1 MVVGEYTLSTRS
13 NYPIL
18 RVEFFEMQ
26 SKRILRHLIF
36 WALFFCTSLF
46 NELYFST
53 SFSSHPDWDIFL
65 KTVFAQLIVYT
76 IKAAAVYYS
85 IYSIIPRWSVHQ
97 TTIATSTF
105 TAPGKSSIKYL
116 LEFILVLLVG
126 AFCIRLVV
134 QNIVWVYIFAGE
146 VRNLT
151 FTSLLARFM
160 YSLFDLIPITLV
172 AVAIK
177 LVQLR
182 VRALKQEAVLVSE
195 KLKSE
200 LSYLKAQ
207 TNPHFLFNTLNG
219 IYALSRKQDANVPA
233 AILNLSKILRY
244 MLYETSNKTNPLH
257 DELQL
262 IADYIALQKLR
273 FQEHLTITFTK
284 ELEDENAEISP
295 LLLLPLVEN
304 AFKHSNGLE
313 TIIDIRVSQ
322 QDQFLVF
329 HVSNNLS
336 EQTETEEPF
345 QDGIGLSN
353 IKRQL
358 AILYK
363 EYTFKAAKNQTRFN
377 VDLTIDLSTYAYV

>member
-1 MVVGEYTLSTRS
+1 MLYRS
-13 NYPIL
+13 NCPIL

-46 NELYFST
+46 NELYFSS

-65 KTVFAQLIVYT
+65 KTVLAQLLVYT
-76 IKAAAVYYS
+76 IKATVVYYS

-97 TTIATSTF
+97 TTMATTTF
-105 TAPGKSSIKYL
+105 TSPGKSSIKYL
-116 LEFILVLLVG
+116 LEFILVLLAG
-126 AFCIRLVV
+126 AFCIRIVI
-134 QNIVWVYIFAGE
+134 QQIVWGYIFAGE

-151 FTSLLARFM
+151 FANLLARFF

-182 VRALKQEAVLVSE
+182 VRALKQEAILVSE

-219 IYALSRKQDANVPA
+219 IYALSRKQDENVPA

-244 MLYETSNKTNPLH
+244 MLYETSHKTNPLR

-262 IADYIALQKLR
+262 ISDYIALQKLR

-284 ELEDENAEISP
+284 DLEDENAEISP

-313 TIIDIRVSQ
+313 TIIDIKVSQ
-322 QDQFLVF
+322 MDQVFVF

-336 EQTETEEPF
+336 EPSETEEPV

-363 EYTFKAAKNQTRFN
+363 DYTFRAAKNQTHFE

>member
-1 MVVGEYTLSTRS
+1 M
-13 NYPIL
+13 
-18 RVEFFEMQ
+18 
-26 SKRILRHLIF
+26 
-36 WALFFCTSLF
+36 
-46 NELYFST
+46 
-53 SFSSHPDWDIFL
+53 
-65 KTVFAQLIVYT
+65 
-76 IKAAAVYYS
+76 
-85 IYSIIPRWSVHQ
+85 
-97 TTIATSTF
+97 
-105 TAPGKSSIKYL
+105 
-116 LEFILVLLVG
+116 LVLLVG
-126 AFCIRLVV
+126 AFFIRLLV
-134 QNIVWVYIFAGE
+134 QNVVWVYIFSGE

-151 FTSLLARFM
+151 FANILARYL

-195 KLKSE
+195 KLRSE
-200 LSYLKAQ
+200 LGYLKAQ

-219 IYALSRKQDANVPA
+219 IYALSRKQDHNTPA

-244 MLYETSNKTNPLH
+244 MLYETSHMTNPLR

-262 IADYIALQKLR
+262 VTDYIALQKLR
-273 FQEHLTITFTK
+273 FQEHLTMTFTK
-284 ELEDENAEISP
+284 YIEDESVEISP

-313 TIIDIRVSQ
+313 TIIDIKVRQ
-322 QDQFLVF
+322 HNQFFEF

-336 EQTETEEPF
+336 EQPETEEPAH
-345 QDGIGLSN
+345 DGIGLSN

-363 EYTFKAAKNQTRFN
+363 DYTFKAAKNLTHFD
-377 VDLTIDLSTYAYV
+377 VDLTIDLSTYAHV

>member
-1 MVVGEYTLSTRS
+1 
-13 NYPIL
+13 
-18 RVEFFEMQ
+18 MQ
-26 SKRILRHLIF
+26 STRILRHLAF
-36 WALFFCTSLF
+36 WALFFCTSVF
-46 NELYFST
+46 NELYFSS
-53 SFSSHPDWDIFL
+53 SFSSHPEWNILL
-65 KTVFAQLIVYT
+65 KTLFAQLLVYG
-76 IKAAAVYYS
+76 IKATVVYYS
-85 IYSIIPRWSVHQ
+85 IYSIIPRWSAHQ
-97 TTIATSTF
+97 TAISTRAF
-105 TAPGKSSIKYL
+105 SSPGKSSVKYL
-116 LEFILVLLVG
+116 LEFILVLMAG
-126 AFCIRLVV
+126 AFFIRLLV
-134 QNIVWVYIFAGE
+134 QNVIWIYIFAGE

-151 FTSLLARFM
+151 FTNMIARYL

-182 VRALKQEAVLVSE
+182 VRALKQEAVLISE
-195 KLKSE
+195 KLRSE
-200 LSYLKAQ
+200 LGYLKAQ

-219 IYALSRKQDANVPA
+219 IYALSRKQDSNAPA

-244 MLYETSNKTNPLH
+244 MLYETGNKTNSLR

-262 IADYIALQKLR
+262 ITDYIALQKLR

-284 ELEDENAEISP
+284 YLDDESVEISP

-313 TIIDIRVSQ
+313 TIIDIRVRQ
-322 QDQFLVF
+322 HNQFFEF

-336 EQTETEEPF
+336 EQPETEEPS

-363 EYTFKAAKNQTRFN
+363 DYSFRAALNHTHFE
-377 VDLTIDLSTYAYV
+377 VDLSIDLSTYAYV

>member
-1 MVVGEYTLSTRS
+1 M
-13 NYPIL
+13 
-18 RVEFFEMQ
+18 
-26 SKRILRHLIF
+26 
-36 WALFFCTSLF
+36 
-46 NELYFST
+46 YFSS
-53 SFSSHPDWDIFL
+53 SFTAHPDWNTFL
-65 KTVFAQLIVYT
+65 KAAFSQGLIYG
-76 IKAAAVYYS
+76 IKAIVVYYS
-85 IYSIIPRWSVHQ
+85 IYSLIPRWSAHQATTAVH
-97 TTIATSTF
+97 AF
-105 TAPGKSSIKYL
+105 TAPGKSSVKYF
-116 LEFILVLLVG
+116 LEFIAIILVG
-126 AFCIRLVV
+126 AFCIRLLV
-134 QNIVWVYIFAGE
+134 QNVIWVYIFPEGE
-146 VRNLT
+146 RMLT
-151 FTSLLARFM
+151 FNNLLARFF

-219 IYALSRKQDANVPA
+219 IYALSRKQDPNVPA

-244 MLYETSNKTNPLH
+244 MLYETNHKTNPIR

-262 IADYIALQKLR
+262 ITDYIALQKLR
-273 FQEHLTITFTK
+273 FQEHLMVTFTK
-284 ELEDENAEISP
+284 ELEDDNAEISP

-304 AFKHSNGLE
+304 AFKHSNGLN
-313 TIIDIRVSQ
+313 TLIDIRVRQ
-322 QDQFLVF
+322 QNQVLHF

-336 EQTETEEPF
+336 EESATEERVE
-345 QDGIGLSN
+345 DGIGLSN

-363 EYTFKAAKNQTRFN
+363 DYTFKAGKNKSHFE
-377 VDLTIDLSTYAYV
+377 VDLTIDLNTYAYV